1 MSFRFS
7 NPRDKTG
14 ARFFHRLHRSIE
26 IGHLIIGLVF
36 LLAAVI
42 LLFAA
47 LVRLW
52 MGVNP
57 FETIDVSMRVDEILN
72 GIAVLTIA
80 LATLELGQ
88 TIIEEE
94 VQRGTPIS
102 APTRVRRFLSRFM
115 IVLVVA
121 LSIEA
126 LVLVFQ
132 FSHQEPEYLPQAAVI
147 GLAAAGLLAAWGVFI
162 RLNQGAEQL
171 EPEAI
176 ERAREQDKVVEG
188 EPLLNQEVEEEPD
201 REN

>member
-1 MSFRFS
+1 MSRGL
-7 NPRDKTG
+7 PDPEQEG
-14 ARFFHRLHRSIE
+14 GLRFFRRLHRGIE
-26 IGHLIIGLVF
+26 VGHLIIGLVF
-36 LLAAVI
+36 VLAALA
-42 LLFAA
+42 LLFSA

-57 FETIDVSMRVDEILN
+57 FAVIEVDTRVDEILN
-72 GIAVLTIA
+72 GIAILTVA
-80 LATLELGQ
+80 LASLELGQ

-121 LSIEA
+121 LSIES

-132 FSHQEPEYLPQAAVI
+132 FSHQQPAFLPQAAAI
-147 GLAAAGLLAAWGVFI
+147 GVAAAALLAAWGLFI

-171 EPEAI
+171 EPEGI
-176 ERAREQDKVVEG
+176 ERARQQDRVVEG
-188 EPLLNQEVEEEPD
+188 ELLSPDDGEED
-201 REN
+201 A